1 MTSPKQPLYKEYFS
15 LNKHPDRKSRSGYC
29 LSGFIPDRLTEETRV
44 GFSNFILII
53 ELGRVLMAEKKVLIS
68 KVLVPL
74 EEKKVL
80 ISKVLVPLEEKK
92 VLISKVL
99 IPLEEKKVLISE
111 VLVLSFEVLVLSFEV
126 LVLISEVLIPF
137 FPRIRHFK
145 MDLIPLNSTNKLIKL

>member
-80 ISKVLVPLEEKK
+80 ISKVL
-92 VLISKVL
+92 
-99 IPLEEKKVLISE
+99 IPLEEKKVLISEVLVLSFE

>member
-80 ISKVLVPLEEKK
+80 ISEVLVL
-92 VLISKVL
+92 SF
-99 IPLEEKKVLISE
+99 E

>member
-53 ELGRVLMAEKKVLIS
+53 ELGRVLMA
-68 KVLVPL
+68 
-74 EEKKVL
+74 EKKVL